1 MIEAIAAIFINDGAE
16 PEVACDKAASLIEKH
31 GEECCERQLGHF
43 PRRCELARASEEGL
57 RNPSGLFIRSV
68 QDDWAAPSPTQK
80 NPPRTWYTDE
90 EYENFIQH

>member
-1 MIEAIAAIFINDGAE
+1 M
-16 PEVACDKAASLIEKH
+16 ACDKAATLIEKH
-31 GEECCERQLGHF
+31 GVECCERQLGYF
-43 PRRCELARASEEGL
+43 PRRCELARASEDGL
-57 RNPSGLFIRSV
+57 RNRSV